1 MNRQKVLFALAL
13 VMLFAGMCPA
23 GIIDSVNR
31 SRGQPNTGTATKD
44 PIGTFD
50 QNTDPLLGILGDGQ
64 GVFSDRM
71 YTWVD
76 TAIGGV
82 WGTTE
87 DLDGA
92 DLVRTFNDDKS
103 TSEIMVTYA
112 VTISDAA
119 YLAITIDDRVG
130 VDATE
135 FLSQQ
140 EAVDW
145 TTSRIGPAGTFVDT
159 GLDVFIQENATTK
172 RQMSV
177 YATEVKMAAGTYVFG
192 SQPTGK
198 NFYSIIA
205 VPEPA
210 TLVLLGLGGLLL
222 RKRR

>member
-23 GIIDSVNR
+23 GIIVSVDR
-31 SRGQPNTGTATKD
+31 SRGQPLTGTTTKS

-50 QNTDPLLGILGDGQ
+50 SETDPLIGVVGDGM
-64 GVFSDRM
+64 GVFSDRT
-71 YTWVD
+71 YPWANTPV
-76 TAIGGV
+76 GGV

-87 DLDGA
+87 DLSGA
-92 DLVRTFNDDKS
+92 DLVMTFNDDKS
-103 TSEIMVTYA
+103 TSEIMVTYT
-112 VTISDAA
+112 VTISEAA
-119 YLAITIDDRVG
+119 YLAISVDDRIG

-135 FLSQQ
+135 FLTQQ

-145 TTSRIGPAGTFVDT
+145 TTSMIGAAFVDT
-159 GLDVFIQENATTK
+159 GLDLFIQENASTQ

-177 YATEVKMAAGTYVFG
+177 YATTVKMDAGTYVFG
-192 SQPTGK
+192 SQPAGK

-210 TLVLLGLGGLLL
+210 TLMLLGLGGLLL